1 MTSNINTGIMVTIF
15 VAAAALAMVAATS
28 TGGLSIIIPAF
39 AQDGNMTAGGGNATE
54 GNMTAPDIAGS
65 GVATP
70 PVMTP

>member
-1 MTSNINTGIMVTIF
+1 MVTTF

-28 TGGLSIIIPAF
+28 TEGLSITTPAF
-39 AQDGNMTAGGGNATE
+39 AQDGNMTVGGGNATE

-70 PVMTP
+70 PVITP